1 MCSECNAPC
10 VMQKSTFCI
19 TEKFLSVFLNNH
31 KSDFSQIA
39 LNASAKDS
47 FHSGLCSLLSH
58 VIQSWVGTFFMFQN
72 PAADFIFFVCPVFVF
87 CLKNKQ
93 TLLAVICVFILKW
106 MLTAE
111 SCLEWTSYANIW
123 ADCCKYYCTT
133 HKVSFRRSRLKPD
146 YWLKRALSVL
156 LWIFHLN
163 LKFSSLCCN
172 TDSAGNW
179 RCKDVFLHI
188 QTIIFCSLE

>member
-1 MCSECNAPC
+1 
-10 VMQKSTFCI
+10 
-19 TEKFLSVFLNNH
+19 
-31 KSDFSQIA
+31 
-39 LNASAKDS
+39 
-47 FHSGLCSLLSH
+47 
-58 VIQSWVGTFFMFQN
+58 MFQS

-146 YWLKRALSVL
+146 YWLKSALSVL
-156 LWIFHLN
+156 LWIFHFN

-172 TDSAGNW
+172 TDSAVTPIQQETAAARMFSYIYKLSFSVLWNNMWITERAQTLNTVWSQFPGNCCFKNKTNLW
-179 RCKDVFLHI
+179 SFLRKWKL
-188 QTIIFCSLE
+188 IF